1 MARHRDTSYLK
12 NWNCAGFAHGGNH
25 RIASETKQAKLDYS
39 MGGLGGPRAMSD
51 LGGTFQV
58 SGFRFQVSGFRFLV
72 SGSRRNACGYC
83 RSIDRA
89 WRRLTRSF
97 RTARLKAHPDT
108 SKSNNQISTRDL
120 RRLVGPDL
128 KT

>member
-58 SGFRFQVSGFRFLV
+58 SGFRFQVSGFRVETQCLRVLPFH
-72 SGSRRNACGYC
+72 RP
-83 RSIDRA
+83 
-89 WRRLTRSF
+89 RLEAADKKLPYGAF
-97 RTARLKAHPDT
+97 EGAP
-108 SKSNNQISTRDL
+108 
-120 RRLVGPDL
+120 
-128 KT
+128 